1 MAIAKKLSESSEM
14 GSDLGNSI
22 RTLVDEEVEFERDK
36 TRLGEERACKNA
48 GPTRGT
54 PVRQL

>member
-1 MAIAKKLSESSEM
+1 M